1 MGKVRGGSG
10 RERQDQGLLGLR
22 LPVLL
27 LGRRTRSRTGRC
39 WGQVYAQRAV
49 ETGKE
54 KKWGGAITDMDEAI
68 RLDPTNAGYFDRR
81 GSLKFNQRQF
91 AGAVADFTNA
101 IRLDPSQSGYFLH
114 RGYAHEALGKKAE
127 AAEDH
132 RRAQPGKE

>member
-1 MGKVRGGSG
+1 M
-10 RERQDQGLLGLR
+10 L
-22 LPVLL
+22 
-27 LGRRTRSRTGRC
+27 
-39 WGQVYAQRAV
+39 GQVYAQRAV

-54 KKWGGAITDMDEAI
+54 KQWGGAITDMGEAI